1 MDQDLKNPLK
11 NLLRLTDQPDQTKI
25 QMRDSL
31 LKLDLLMRILQRKLI
46 DKVDPQKGVEHL
58 RAVEPQ
64 KGVEPQRAVEPQKGV
79 EQRVKD
85 PPGQS
90 KAMKVQMKV

>member
-1 MDQDLKNPLK
+1 M
-11 NLLRLTDQPDQTKI
+11 
-25 QMRDSL
+25 
-31 LKLDLLMRILQRKLI
+31 KLDWNMKILQSKLI

-64 KGVEPQRAVEPQKGV
+64 KGVELQRAVEPQKEA

-85 PPGQS
+85 LPGQL